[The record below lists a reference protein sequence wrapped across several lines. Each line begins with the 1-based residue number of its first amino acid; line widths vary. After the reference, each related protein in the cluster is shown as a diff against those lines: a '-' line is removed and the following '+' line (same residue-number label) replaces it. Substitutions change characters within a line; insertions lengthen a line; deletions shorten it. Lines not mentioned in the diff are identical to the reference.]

1 MASAQSLG
9 SNRTRKPLPA
19 RALPMGR
26 FLLYCRGMPRSLKRA
41 DYVCPVCNG
50 RGRVPGRL
58 PGRDRLCDECHGTGR
73 ITPIRREV
81 LLKKMKEGA
90 RSQCSKTT
98 NLTLFG
104 LFFFHASAH
113 LTDHRGRYAPDLP
126 MIFLCRRTMNASGF
140 QTRVSLKQLSPQ
152 PDGRLNAFEASRT
165 RAYNPFRSCT
175 NLKDSMF

>member
-1 MASAQSLG
+1 MSDTRQGILRLQPSGRWAICRIGEVPFEIVSGDLFRVEVDGYLKTTRMEWVGNSSVRRVSIIRPTDITSRMASAQSLG

-81 LLKKMKEGA
+81 LLKKMKE
-90 RSQCSKTT
+90 
-98 NLTLFG
+98 
-104 LFFFHASAH
+104 
-113 LTDHRGRYAPDLP
+113 
-126 MIFLCRRTMNASGF
+126 RR
-140 QTRVSLKQLSPQ
+140 
-152 PDGRLNAFEASRT
+152 
-165 RAYNPFRSCT
+165 RA
-175 NLKDSMF
+175 